1 LRKSKEGGVPIGPES
16 HPNVLSRKKPDKELP
31 ALKEFVKK
39 TSLPDIFEE
48 LELVFSK
55 DKVLARNVKMYLC
68 QRYTGKKLKQI
79 GLHFGMGES
88 GVSQACR
95 PVAQKIEKD
104 KKLKKKIARLE
115 KQINL
120 SRMKT

>member
-1 LRKSKEGGVPIGPES
+1 M
-16 HPNVLSRKKPDKELP
+16 PDKELP
-31 ALKEFVKK
+31 VLKELVEK
-39 TSLPDIFEE
+39 TSMQDIFEE
-48 LELVFSK
+48 VELVFTK

-68 QRYTGKKLKQI
+68 QRYTGKKLKEI
-79 GLHFGMGES
+79 GLHFGIGES

-95 PVAQKIEKD
+95 RVAQKTEKD
-104 KKLKKKIARLE
+104 KKLKNKIVRLE